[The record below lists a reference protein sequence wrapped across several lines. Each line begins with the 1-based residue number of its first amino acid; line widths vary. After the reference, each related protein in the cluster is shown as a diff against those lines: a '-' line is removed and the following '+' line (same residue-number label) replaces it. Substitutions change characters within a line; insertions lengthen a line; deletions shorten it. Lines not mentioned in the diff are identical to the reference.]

1 MSAPNSSTEPAD
13 ADDLLVAFLSNRT
26 TPCPRCRFD
35 LRDVREPRCPEC
47 GESIQLQVGAARPLI
62 WWFIVTIAPGIFS
75 GIAASILAIPMTV
88 SLVLGLPGNIPPEIW
103 FAESVGVV
111 SVLLLAALL
120 RWRWWF
126 IARSPRR
133 QVTMA
138 VVIWG
143 GHALATAYLIFAL

>member
-1 MSAPNSSTEPAD
+1 MFAPNSSTDPAD
-13 ADDLLVAFLSNRT
+13 EHELLVHYLANRS
-26 TPCPRCRFD
+26 TPCTRCRFD

-47 GESIQLQVGAARPLI
+47 GEPIRLQVGAARPLI
-62 WWFIVTIAPGIFS
+62 WWFIVAIAPGIFS

-120 RWRWWF
+120 QWRWRF

-133 QVTMA
+133 QISIA
-138 VVIWG
+138 VSIWG
-143 GHALATAYLIFAL
+143 VHALATAFLIFVL

>member
-1 MSAPNSSTEPAD
+1 MFAPNSSTEPAD
-13 ADDLLVAFLSNRT
+13 ADDLLVAFLTNRT

-47 GESIQLQVGAARPLI
+47 GEPIRLQVGAARPLI
-62 WWFIVTIAPGIFS
+62 WWFIVAIAPGIFS

-133 QVTMA
+133 QISIA
-138 VVIWG
+138 VSIWG
-143 GHALATAYLIFAL
+143 VHALATAFLIFVL

>member
-1 MSAPNSSTEPAD
+1 MSSPSSSTDPAD
-13 ADDLLVAFLSNRT
+13 EHELLVHYLANRS

-47 GESIQLQVGAARPLI
+47 GEPIRLQVGAARPLI
-62 WWFIVTIAPGIFS
+62 WWFIVAIAPGIFS

-133 QVTMA
+133 QISIA
-138 VVIWG
+138 VSIWG
-143 GHALATAYLIFAL
+143 VHALATAFLIFVL

>member
-1 MSAPNSSTEPAD
+1 MSSPSSPIDPAD
-13 ADDLLVAFLSNRT
+13 EHELLVHYLANRS

-47 GESIQLQVGAARPLI
+47 GEPIRLQVGAARPLI
-62 WWFIVTIAPGIFS
+62 WWFIVAIAPGIFS

-133 QVTMA
+133 QISIA
-138 VVIWG
+138 VSIWSA
-143 GHALATAYLIFAL
+143 HALATAFLIFVL

>member
-1 MSAPNSSTEPAD
+1 MFAPNSSTDPAD
-13 ADDLLVAFLSNRT
+13 EHELLVHYLANRS

-47 GESIQLQVGAARPLI
+47 GEPIRLQVGAARPLI
-62 WWFIVTIAPGIFS
+62 WWFIVAIAPGIFS

-120 RWRWWF
+120 QWRWWF

-133 QVTMA
+133 WMP
-138 VVIWG
+138 G
-143 GHALATAYLIFAL
+143 SCR